1 MLRVDHGAALD
12 APEQL
17 HVGVLVRPA
26 AYHQFAHV
34 GTGKTHIALGL
45 GLAACQ
51 RGMSVGFT
59 TAAALV
65 HELMEARDERR
76 LLNLQR
82 QLSRPGQVLEQPGVV
97 RVREIVPQT

>member
-17 HVGVLVRPA
+17 HVGVLVRAA

-45 GLAACQ
+45 AACQ

-59 TAAALV
+59 TAALV

-82 QLSRPGQVLEQPGVV
+82 QLSRPGQSWNSPGLSGYVKS
-97 RVREIVPQT
+97 VPKPDRL